1 MTWEIVFVL
10 VLTICAVVL
19 LVTEKFSTDVVA
31 VLVMVVLLVSGILT
45 PAEGFNGFANPAT
58 ITVGAMFVLSAGL
71 FRAGAVNFLG
81 RALRRLARRS
91 STLMLLVMMLG
102 VGVLSFFLNNTATV
116 AILIPVTMVVAQ
128 RVSTSPSKLL
138 MPLSFASMFG
148 GMCTVLGTSTN
159 ILASSMAQ
167 TAGLEPFGMFEF
179 SKLGL
184 IFFAVGVIYMMTVG
198 RKIIPEHRTAGDL
211 TKTFGLGDYL
221 TELQLHEESPLV
233 GQSLASAPLLEEFDI
248 EVLQIIRGKDTLR
261 PTARTELHKHDLLR
275 IKGDLRT
282 INELKERAQA
292 TLGMHMKWR
301 DRDLESKDSKLVA
314 AIVGPG
320 SPLTGRSLVESNPRK
335 NYGVSVL
342 AIRHHGALTHGEL
355 QNIKLMSGD
364 TLLIEV
370 PDSRIAHLIQ
380 QRVFLL
386 ASSAGIPRFDGAKA
400 AKGLVIIVSVVV
412 SAAFGWLSIASAA
425 ATGALLI
432 VLSRCI
438 SMEEAYTA
446 IEWNVLF
453 LLAGMLAL
461 SVAMEKTGT
470 SAMLAQGII
479 DVFGTMGPVALVAA
493 FFGVTMV
500 LTAVMSNQATVALLI
515 PVAITTAYSLDANP
529 RTFMFAVMFAASSSF
544 MTPVGYQTNTMIYG
558 PGQYRFKDF
567 IRVGTPL
574 TLIFWVL
581 GTLLIPWF
589 WPLYG

>member
-1 MTWEIVFVL
+1 MTWEIGFVL
-10 VLTICAVVL
+10 ALTIVAVVL
-19 LVTEKFSTDVVA
+19 FVTEKFSTDVVA
-31 VLVMVVLLVSGILT
+31 VLVMIALLVSGILT

-58 ITVGAMFVLSAGL
+58 ITVGAMFVLSAAL

-81 RALRRLARRS
+81 RALRKLARRS

-184 IFFAVGVIYMMTVG
+184 IFFAVGIIYMMTVG
-198 RKIIPEHRTAGDL
+198 RKIIPEHRIAGDL

-233 GQSLASAPLLEEFDI
+233 GQSLASATLLEEFDI

-261 PTARTELHKHDLLR
+261 PTAKTELREHDLLR

-301 DRDLESKDSKLVA
+301 DSDLESKDTKLVE
-314 AIVGPG
+314 AIVGPS
-320 SPLTGRSLVESNPRK
+320 SPLAGRSLVESNPRK

-370 PDSRIAHLIQ
+370 PNSRIAHLIQ

-400 AKGLVIIVSVVV
+400 AKGLIIIVSVVV

-425 ATGALLI
+425 AAGALLI
-432 VLSRCI
+432 VLSGCI
-438 SMEEAYTA
+438 SMEEAYAA

-470 SAMLAQGII
+470 STMLAEGII
-479 DVFGTMGPVALVAA
+479 DVFGTMGPTVLVAA

-515 PVAITTAYSLDANP
+515 PVAITTAYSIDANP

-558 PGQYRFKDF
+558 PGQYRFMDF

-589 WPLYG
+589 WPL

>member
-1 MTWEIVFVL
+1 MTWEIGFVL
-10 VLTICAVVL
+10 GLTLVAVVL
-19 LVTEKFSTDVVA
+19 FVTEKFSTDVVA
-31 VLVMVVLLVSGILT
+31 VLVMIALLVSGILT

-91 STLMLLVMMLG
+91 STRMLLVMMLG
-102 VGVLSFFLNNTATV
+102 VGALSLFLNNTATV
-116 AILIPVTMVVAQ
+116 AILIPVMMVVAQ

-233 GQSLASAPLLEEFDI
+233 GQSLVSAPLLEEFDI

-261 PTARTELHKHDLLR
+261 PTPRTILRAHDLLR

-301 DRDLESKDSKLVA
+301 DRDLESKDSKLVE
-314 AIVGPG
+314 AIVGPS
-320 SPLTGRSLVESNPRK
+320 SPLAGRSLVESNPRK

-370 PDSRIAHLIQ
+370 PNSRIAYLIQ

-438 SMEEAYTA
+438 SMEEAYAA

-470 SAMLAQGII
+470 SAILAAGII
-479 DVFGTMGPVALVAA
+479 DVFGTMGDTALVAA

-515 PVAITTAYSLDANP
+515 PVAITTAYSIDANP
-529 RTFMFAVMFAASSSF
+529 RTLMFAVMFAASSSF

-558 PGQYRFKDF
+558 PGQYRFMDF

-589 WPLYG
+589 WPL

>member
-1 MTWEIVFVL
+1 MTWEVGFVL
-10 VLTICAVVL
+10 GLTLVAVVL
-19 LVTEKFSTDVVA
+19 FVTEKFSTDVVA
-31 VLVMVVLLVSGILT
+31 VLVMIALLVSGILT

-211 TKTFGLGDYL
+211 TQTFGLGDYL

-292 TLGMHMKWR
+292 TLGMHMKWQ
-301 DRDLESKDSKLVA
+301 DSDLESKDSKLVE

-342 AIRHHGALTHGEL
+342 AIRHRGALTHGEL

>member
-1 MTWEIVFVL
+1 MTWEIGFVL
-10 VLTICAVVL
+10 GLTLVAVVL
-19 LVTEKFSTDVVA
+19 FVTEKFSTDVVA
-31 VLVMVVLLVSGILT
+31 VLVMIVLLVSGILT

-102 VGVLSFFLNNTATV
+102 VGALSLFLNNTATV

-233 GQSLASAPLLEEFDI
+233 GQSLVSAPLLEEFDI

-261 PTARTELHKHDLLR
+261 PTPRTILRAHDLLR

-301 DRDLESKDSKLVA
+301 DRDLESKDSKLVE
-314 AIVGPG
+314 AIVGPS
-320 SPLTGRSLVESNPRK
+320 SPLAGRSLVESNPRK

-370 PDSRIAHLIQ
+370 PNSRIAHLIQ

-438 SMEEAYTA
+438 SMEEAYAA

-470 SAMLAQGII
+470 SAMLAAGII
-479 DVFGTMGPVALVAA
+479 DVFGTMGPTVLVAA
-493 FFGVTMV
+493 FFGITMV

-529 RTFMFAVMFAASSSF
+529 RNFMFAVMFAASSSF

-558 PGQYRFKDF
+558 PGQYRFMDF

-589 WPLYG
+589 WPL

>member
-1 MTWEIVFVL
+1 MTWEIGFVL
-10 VLTICAVVL
+10 GLTLVAVVL
-19 LVTEKFSTDVVA
+19 FVTEKFSTDVVA
-31 VLVMVVLLVSGILT
+31 VLVMIVLLVSGILT

-91 STLMLLVMMLG
+91 STRMLLVMMLG
-102 VGVLSFFLNNTATV
+102 VGALSLFLNNTATV
-116 AILIPVTMVVAQ
+116 AILIPVIMVVAQ

-233 GQSLASAPLLEEFDI
+233 GQSLVSAPLLEEFDI

-261 PTARTELHKHDLLR
+261 PTPRTILRAHDLLR

-301 DRDLESKDSKLVA
+301 DRDLESKDSKLVE
-314 AIVGPG
+314 AIVGPS
-320 SPLTGRSLVESNPRK
+320 SPLAGRSLVESNPRK

-386 ASSAGIPRFDGAKA
+386 ASSAGIPRFDGVKA

-438 SMEEAYTA
+438 SMEEAYAA

-470 SAMLAQGII
+470 SAMLAAGII
-479 DVFGTMGPVALVAA
+479 DVFGTMGPTVLVAA
-493 FFGVTMV
+493 FFGITMV

-558 PGQYRFKDF
+558 PGQYRFMDF

-589 WPLYG
+589 WPL